1 MADRDGSIERETESA
16 AAVAPEELLGAR
28 PVEPAEGAGEPG
40 EDAGGPR
47 PPHPDEP
54 AEGER

>member
-1 MADRDGSIERETESA
+1 MVEKQKESDGERSS
-16 AAVAPEELLGAR
+16 EEGHDAH
-28 PVEPAEGAGEPG
+28 PVEPAEGAREPG
-40 EDAGGPR
+40 ADVDAPR

>member
-1 MADRDGSIERETESA
+1 MASEDERRPREEP
-16 AAVAPEELLGAR
+16 APSGDALDAH
-28 PVEPAEGAGEPG
+28 PVEPAEGAPQPG
-40 EDAGGPR
+40 EDADALR